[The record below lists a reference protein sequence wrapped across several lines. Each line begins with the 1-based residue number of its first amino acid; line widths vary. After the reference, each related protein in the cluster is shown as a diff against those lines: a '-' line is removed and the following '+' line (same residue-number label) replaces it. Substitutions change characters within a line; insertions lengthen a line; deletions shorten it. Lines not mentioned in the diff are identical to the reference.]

1 MFLKKQFFY
10 HTFLALCC
18 YLFWQES
25 FAQDLHQEQCGFNHA
40 HQQLLKTDANY
51 VQAVRQSAARW
62 AKVNQGSIVGGR
74 TEATIYRI
82 PLVVHVMH
90 LGEAVGTG
98 TNICDEQIFSAVT
111 ALNQDYR
118 KMAGTAGF
126 GAGVDTEIEFYLAA
140 RDPFNNA
147 TNGINRVNATG
158 VANYSTQGITTNPL
172 GNELAVKALSNWDNT
187 KYYNIWIVSE
197 IDDNNAGAG
206 TQGYAYFPGAPNG
219 TDGSVI
225 LYNAFGTRG
234 TLKSF
239 TKRNATAT
247 HEIGH
252 GLNLFHTFEGDGT
265 GATCPTEATCAT
277 GGDQVCDTPLHRRD
291 DNGAGCPTGG
301 TSCAG
306 VGMGEVRTNY
316 MNYNNTESCYSMFS
330 AGQATRMRDAIAN
343 DRLSLTT
350 STAANPVTVPV
361 CNFVTDV
368 SLGNV
373 CNPYPTSINICAGT
387 TVQFYDRSTQLPTA
401 WAWTFAG
408 GSITNSTAQNP
419 SVTYNTPGSYTVTL
433 VATNSIGA
441 GTMVTKTA
449 HVNVYANAAA
459 ACTPTFSN
467 TGDFG
472 YGIYNVNLQS
482 INNTTTNSNGYTN
495 ATCSQTTT
503 LTANTN
509 YTLSINIGRGNG
521 SAGQEAYYRVW
532 IDYNN
537 DGVFNNATE
546 LIMSGTKTA
555 LSTETF
561 TQNFTTPISPTTNTV
576 LRMRVANDQAIDP
589 FNTCVGSLFTGEVED
604 YGVVFVAPMVTPTI
618 TTTGTLSAFTSCA
631 GSVSAEQSY
640 TVAGTNLTANIV
652 ITAPTGF
659 ELSLTSGGTFSG
671 TLNLSPTSGTVNTT
685 TIFVRQTSGASN
697 GASGNITHTSTGA
710 AQKDV
715 AIPVSVVNALPTITL
730 GTINSVNTSATSFTI
745 PYTATTGSP
754 NQYSITTGGGTP
766 MPSFVAVTNQALP
779 ASPITVTIPAS
790 AANTYNFTLTVR
802 NTTTGCVSANVP
814 FTLTVTAIPST
825 TIYVRTDGNDANDGL
840 TNTAGGAK
848 LTLQGAFTAVGD
860 GNTIVLNAG
869 TYTEVAILTGKSAT
883 LQGVG
888 NPTVQTVIV
897 NGAGKTL
904 TLSGNVNI
912 SQMLDLQAGDLVAG
926 GNLTLLATATQ
937 QAMLIQGAGTTI
949 TGNVNVQRYLRA
961 NSGTTGLGYRFLSS
975 PVTSATFNE
984 ISELS
989 PVVNAAF
996 NTSATPG
1003 KVAPFPTVYS
1013 YDATKA
1019 GDPAKTFTTSPF
1031 PEFDKGW
1038 VSPTSLSDA
1047 MLVGRGYTVNTAANQ
1062 VVSITGTLNNG
1073 NVTVPI
1079 VTGNSASLG
1088 YNLVGNPY
1096 PSPIRWS
1103 AVRALSTGVN
1113 DAIYQ
1118 NMATG
1123 QYTGSWASFVGGV
1136 GTNGATDSIAVMQGF
1151 FVVANAAGNINFNN
1165 TVRATN
1171 YSNPNSFRTE
1181 NGANHKGLVRLA
1193 MTNSAN
1199 KTDETVVY
1207 FRDEATETFDSQYD
1221 AYKFQLNGGNFSNI
1235 YTTDNKAEKA
1245 NLYAINALPTLTDDL
1260 VVPITLQAWT
1270 DGEQRIALTEK
1281 VNFSREVNVFL
1292 KDKMTNTLHDFGKG
1306 AYVTNLSKGV
1316 TAGRYELVFKPQF
1329 TAEELSNG
1337 VLAIYPNPS
1346 KEKSTLTLT
1355 DDFKGELT
1363 LRLIDVTG
1371 REVWKN
1377 TLQKRTT
1384 VLQTTVDLSTLPTG
1398 LYMVE
1403 LLGKNKLVQKIVKE

>member
-1 MFLKKQFFY
+1 MPSFVAVTNQ
-10 HTFLALCC
+10 ALPA
-18 YLFWQES
+18 S
-25 FAQDLHQEQCGFNHA
+25 PITVTIPA
-40 HQQLLKTDANY
+40 
-51 VQAVRQSAARW
+51 SAA
-62 AKVNQGSIVGGR
+62 N
-74 TEATIYRI
+74 
-82 PLVVHVMH
+82 
-90 LGEAVGTG
+90 
-98 TNICDEQIFSAVT
+98 
-111 ALNQDYR
+111 
-118 KMAGTAGF
+118 
-126 GAGVDTEIEFYLAA
+126 
-140 RDPFNNA
+140 
-147 TNGINRVNATG
+147 
-158 VANYSTQGITTNPL
+158 
-172 GNELAVKALSNWDNT
+172 
-187 KYYNIWIVSE
+187 
-197 IDDNNAGAG
+197 
-206 TQGYAYFPGAPNG
+206 
-219 TDGSVI
+219 
-225 LYNAFGTRG
+225 
-234 TLKSF
+234 
-239 TKRNATAT
+239 
-247 HEIGH
+247 
-252 GLNLFHTFEGDGT
+252 
-265 GATCPTEATCAT
+265 
-277 GGDQVCDTPLHRRD
+277 
-291 DNGAGCPTGG
+291 
-301 TSCAG
+301 
-306 VGMGEVRTNY
+306 
-316 MNYNNTESCYSMFS
+316 
-330 AGQATRMRDAIAN
+330 
-343 DRLSLTT
+343 
-350 STAANPVTVPV
+350 
-361 CNFVTDV
+361 
-368 SLGNV
+368 
-373 CNPYPTSINICAGT
+373 
-387 TVQFYDRSTQLPTA
+387 
-401 WAWTFAG
+401 
-408 GSITNSTAQNP
+408 
-419 SVTYNTPGSYTVTL
+419 TYNFTLTVR
-433 VATNSIGA
+433 
-441 GTMVTKTA
+441 
-449 HVNVYANAAA
+449 
-459 ACTPTFSN
+459 
-467 TGDFG
+467 
-472 YGIYNVNLQS
+472 
-482 INNTTTNSNGYTN
+482 NTTTGCVSANIPF
-495 ATCSQTTT
+495 T
-503 LTANTN
+503 LT
-509 YTLSINIGRGNG
+509 
-521 SAGQEAYYRVW
+521 V
-532 IDYNN
+532 
-537 DGVFNNATE
+537 
-546 LIMSGTKTA
+546 TA
-555 LSTETF
+555 
-561 TQNFTTPISPTTNTV
+561 
-576 LRMRVANDQAIDP
+576 AA
-589 FNTCVGSLFTGEVED
+589 
-604 YGVVFVAPMVTPTI
+604 TPTI

-640 TVAGTNLTANIV
+640 SVGGTDLTANIV
-652 ITAPTGF
+652 VTAPTGF
-659 ELSLTSGGTFSG
+659 EVSTTSGGTFSG
-671 TLNLSPTSGTVNTT
+671 TLNLTPTSGTVNST
-685 TIFVRQTSGASN
+685 TIYVRQTSGASN
-697 GASGNITHTSTGA
+697 GANGNITHTSTSA
-710 AQKDV
+710 TQKDV
-715 AIPVSVVNALPTITL
+715 AIPTSAVNALPTITL

-754 NQYSITTGGGTP
+754 NQYSITTGGATP

-802 NTTTGCVSANVP
+802 NTTTGCVSANIP

-825 TIYVRTDGNDANDGL
+825 TIYVRTDGNDANNGL
-840 TNTAGGAK
+840 SNTAAGAK

-860 GNTIVLNAG
+860 GNTVVLNAG
-869 TYTEVAILTGKSAT
+869 TYTEAAGLTGKSVT

-888 NPTVQTVIV
+888 NPTVQTIVV

-912 SQMLDLQAGDLVAG
+912 SQMLDLQAGDLAAG
-926 GNLTLLATATQ
+926 GNLTLLATPTQ

-1003 KVAPFPTVYS
+1003 RVTPFPTVYS

-1047 MLVGRGYTVNTAANQ
+1047 MLVGRGYTVNTSANQ

-1073 NVTVPI
+1073 NIAVPI
-1079 VTGNSASLG
+1079 VTGNAASLG

-1123 QYTGSWASFVGGV
+1123 QYTGSWASFVGGI
-1136 GTNGATDSIAVMQGF
+1136 GTNGATDSIAIMQGF

-1181 NGANHKGLVRLA
+1181 NGVNHKGLVRLA

-1245 NLYAINALPTLTDDL
+1245 TLYAINALPTLTDDL
-1260 VVPITLQAWT
+1260 VVPVTLQAWT

-1281 VNFSREVNVFL
+1281 VNFSREVKVFL
-1292 KDKMTNTLHDFGKG
+1292 KDKTTNTLHDFAKG
-1306 AYVTNLSKGV
+1306 AYVANLSKGV

-1355 DDFKGELT
+1355 DDFKGEVT
-1363 LRLIDVTG
+1363 LRLIDVAG

-1377 TLQKRTT
+1377 TLQKQTT

-1403 LLGKNKLVQKIVKE
+1403 ILGKNKLVQKIVKE